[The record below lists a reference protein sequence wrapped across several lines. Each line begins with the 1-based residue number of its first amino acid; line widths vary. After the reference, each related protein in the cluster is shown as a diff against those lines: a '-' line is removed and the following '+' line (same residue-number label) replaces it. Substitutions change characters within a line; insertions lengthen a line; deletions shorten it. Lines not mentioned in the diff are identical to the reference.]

1 MKLLKYIVISTFFVL
16 SLGALAQTAELSTA
30 ADAPHAAPCQ
40 SHQRFREFDFWVGD
54 WEVRG
59 ADGTIQGENTIS
71 AEERGCVLVER
82 WRGVQGSTGLSIN
95 YLDRVTDEW
104 VPSRHAASG
113 YQINIRGGMTD
124 DGMLLRGTI
133 HYIGTGQT
141 APFRGLWT
149 PLPDGRVRQ
158 YFEQS
163 NDDGETWQPW
173 FEGFYARKSA
183 D

>member
-1 MKLLKYIVISTFFVL
+1 MNLLKNLIIWTVL
-16 SLGALAQTAELSTA
+16 MLPIGALAQTTDTSA
-30 ADAPHAAPCQ
+30 AGDAVQAGPCE
-40 SHQRFREFDFWVGD
+40 SDERFRAFDFWLGH

-59 ADGTIQGENTIS
+59 ADGALHGENTIS
-71 AEERGCVLVER
+71 AEERGCVLIER
-82 WRGVQGSTGLSIN
+82 WRGVQGSTGMSIN
-95 YLDRVTDEW
+95 YLDKVTDEW
-104 VPSRHAASG
+104 VQIWHAAGG
-113 YQINIRGGMTD
+113 YQIDIRGGMTD

-133 HYIGTGQT
+133 HYISNGQT
-141 APFRGLWT
+141 MPFRGLWT

-173 FEGFYARKSA
+173 FEGFYARKSS